1 MTLSAIVA
9 AAVLLAGSSVALSE
23 AQGLPPGVRRID
35 LQRHDLS
42 IAGREVVQVRVELDA
57 GVEFGRHSHPGEEI
71 VNVLE
76 GSLEY
81 RIDGKPPVTLHAGGV
96 LFIPAG
102 AIHAAKNVGSGNG
115 AELATYIVEKGKP
128 LVVMATPADG
138 SATPAIGVAEEA
150 AIRPFRVD
158 VAAADLAELKRRLAA
173 TRWPDKE
180 TVSDRSQGAPLA
192 LLQELVRY
200 WATGYD
206 WRKAEATL
214 NAHPQFTTR
223 IDGVDIHFIH
233 VRSRHPN
240 ALPVL
245 ISHGWPGSV
254 FEQIKLIGPLTDPTR
269 FGGRAE
275 DAFDVVIPSLPGFG
289 FSARPTEAGWGLE
302 RIGQSFDLLMKRL
315 GYTRYVAQGGDWGS
329 GIVQAMARRAP
340 TGLLGI
346 HTNLPSVIPGDVAPA
361 LGGAPLPEGLSE
373 QERAVVDTLRASG
386 RAGNRSYVQMMNARP
401 QAVAYGMTDSP
412 AGLAAWMLVH
422 PGFAH
427 WAYGEAPAQSP
438 TRDDVLDNVTL
449 YWLTNSAASAARI
462 YWENRGRD
470 LLSATAQHTSEITV
484 PVAITVFPDE
494 VFLAPETWARR
505 AFKNL
510 IYFHHADRGGHFAA
524 WEHPEV
530 FAVELRAAFRT
541 LRDATSAPR
550 PGA

>member
-1 MTLSAIVA
+1 MTMTARILSIVIGA
-9 AAVLLAGSSVALSE
+9 AAVLVVGSGAAVLE
-23 AQGLPPGVRRID
+23 AQGPPAGVRRID

-42 IAGREVVQVRVELDA
+42 VPGREVVQVRVELDP

-71 VNVLE
+71 VNVLA
-76 GSLEY
+76 GSLRY
-81 RIDGKPPVTLHAGGV
+81 TLDGRPPVTLEAGGV

-102 AIHAAKNVGSGNG
+102 TIHAAKNVGSGNG
-115 AELATYIVEKGKP
+115 AELATYLVEKGKP
-128 LVVMATPADG
+128 LLVMAAPLA
-138 SATPAIGVAEEA
+138 SVASDT

-158 VAAADLAELKRRLAA
+158 VPETDLAELKRRLAA

-180 TVSDRSQGAPLA
+180 TVGDRSQGAPLA
-192 LLQELVRY
+192 LLQDLVRH
-200 WATGYD
+200 WGTGYD
-206 WRKAEATL
+206 WRKAEAKL

-223 IDGVDIHFIH
+223 IDGVDVHFIH

-240 ALPVL
+240 AMPVL
-245 ISHGWPGSV
+245 ILHGWPGSV

-289 FSARPTEAGWGLE
+289 FSAKPTEPGWGLE
-302 RIGQSFDLLMKRL
+302 RIGQSFDVLMKRL

-329 GIVQAMARRAP
+329 GIVQAMGRQAP
-340 TGLLGI
+340 AGLLGI
-346 HTNLPSVIPGDVAPA
+346 HTNLPSAIPGDVAPA
-361 LGGAPLPEGLSE
+361 LAGGPLPEGLSE
-373 QERAVVDTLRASG
+373 QERTVVETLRASG

-412 AGLAAWMLVH
+412 AGLAGWMLVH
-422 PGFAH
+422 PGFAK
-427 WAYGEAPAQSP
+427 WAYGASPTQSP
-438 TRDDVLDNVTL
+438 TRDDVLDNFSL

-470 LLSATAQHTSEITV
+470 LLSAAAQHTSEIAV

-505 AFKNL
+505 AFRNL

-524 WEHPEV
+524 WEHPDV
-530 FAVELRAAFRT
+530 FAGELRAAFRT
-541 LRDATSAPR
+541 LRDAQTYSKR
-550 PGA
+550 

>member
-1 MTLSAIVA
+1 MTARSLAAAIGVTAVLVA
-9 AAVLLAGSSVALSE
+9 GSGAAVLE
-23 AQGLPPGVRRID
+23 AQGPPAGVRRID

-42 IAGREVVQVRVELDA
+42 APGREVVQVRVELDP

-76 GSLEY
+76 GSLQY
-81 RIDGKPPVTLHAGGV
+81 TLDGRPPVTLEAGAV

-102 AIHAAKNVGSGNG
+102 TIHAAKNVGRGNG

-128 LVVMATPADG
+128 LLVMAAAPAGAASD
-138 SATPAIGVAEEA
+138 T

-158 VAAADLAELKRRLAA
+158 VPEADLADLKRRLAA
-173 TRWPDKE
+173 TRWPDRE
-180 TVSDRSQGAPLA
+180 TVGDRSQGTPLA
-192 LLQELVRY
+192 LLQDLVRY
-200 WATGYD
+200 WGTSYD

-214 NAHPQFTTR
+214 NALPQFTTR
-223 IDGVDIHFIH
+223 IDGVDVHFIH

-245 ISHGWPGSV
+245 ISHGWPGSI

-302 RIGQSFDLLMKRL
+302 RIGQSFDVLMKRL

-329 GIVQAMARRAP
+329 GIVQAMARQAP
-340 TGLLGI
+340 SGLLGI
-346 HTNLPSVIPGDVAPA
+346 HTNLPSVIPGDVAAA
-361 LGGAPLPEGLSE
+361 LAGGPLPDGLSE
-373 QERAVVDTLRASG
+373 QERTVVETLRASG

-412 AGLAAWMLVH
+412 AGLAGWMLVH
-422 PGFAH
+422 PGFAK
-427 WAYGEAPAQSP
+427 WAYGSAPAQSP
-438 TRDDVLDNVTL
+438 TRDDVLDNFTL

-470 LLSATAQHTSEITV
+470 LLSAAAQHTSEITV

-505 AFKNL
+505 AFRNL
-510 IYFHHADRGGHFAA
+510 TYFHHADRGGHFAA
-524 WEHPEV
+524 WEHPDV
-530 FAVELRAAFRT
+530 FAGELRAAFRT
-541 LRDATSAPR
+541 LRDAQAYSKR
-550 PGA
+550 